1 MKTISNIAKTLLL
14 AVIWIGNVAADERPR
29 GEEEMVQAEVGP
41 PSVRAIVRAEIGG
54 EVQLLRGIFM
64 FKVEDEEIIYAD
76 NPESFNASRLPVAA
90 IQSVAVELPEDIENA
105 LSAYRGRDFDAALP
119 LLNRVVRRYQPLRDL
134 DFLPIRMAEIYR
146 FDCMR
151 RVGEFD
157 QLRDELAILDR
168 DEFTSS
174 EQAVLSVFPAWEAHA
189 AEDWPRVRVITR
201 EPDSV
206 PPGPAAAEMAF
217 LRGEA
222 LRHLAPREGSER
234 AEMLNDALAE
244 YHRAMTMDY
253 TFSRDLLGDAA
264 IAALRIYDGDER
276 VNEHFQRWGTPD
288 FSDNAGYNIPAREAA
303 WLAYMLETMDLG
315 GRELPE
321 DLQRFSGLFARFT
334 DDLEEAA
341 REEQEDEATAA
352 QAPEL
357 AGADDDI
364 DDLGAV
370 VDENGGDDP
379 VENE

>member
-1 MKTISNIAKTLLL
+1 MKNFAIFATTCLL
-14 AVIWIGNVAADERPR
+14 ALSGAGNVAAQSTPSGD
-29 GEEEMVQAEVGP
+29 EEMERGIQAP
-41 PSVRAIVRAEIGG
+41 PSVRAIIRAEVDGKV
-54 EVQLLRGIFM
+54 ETLRGVFL
-64 FKVEDEEIIYAD
+64 FTVEDGEIIYAD
-76 NPESFNASRLPVAA
+76 NPESFNPARLPVAA
-90 IQSVAVELPEDIENA
+90 IQNVAVQLPEVIENA
-105 LSAYRGRDFDAALP
+105 LSAYRARQFDDALP
-119 LLNRVVRRYQPLRDL
+119 LLNRVVRRYSRLREL
-134 DFLPIRMAEIYR
+134 DFLPIRQAEIFR

-151 RVGEFD
+151 RMGQFE

-168 DEFTSS
+168 DEFTDS

-201 EPDSV
+201 EPDAV

-222 LRHLAPREGSER
+222 LRHLAEREGSNR

-253 TFSRDLLGDAA
+253 TFSRDLVGDAA

-276 VNEHFQRWGTPD
+276 VAEYFRRWGTPD
-288 FSDNAGYNIPAREAA
+288 FSDTAGYIIPVREAA
-303 WLAYMLETMDLG
+303 WLSHMLETMDLD

-321 DLQRFSGLFARFT
+321 DLQRFSGLFARFA

-352 QAPEL
+352 QAPDL

-364 DDLGAV
+364 EDVGAAE
-370 VDENGGDDP
+370 ENGGNDEAED
-379 VENE
+379 E